1 MISITFILKFT
12 VKTEIAQIPTGPKI
26 DNLEEEYMKINE
38 SDKSSIIVFSYD
50 IWCCDETHALFEEY
64 NNKVLKILD
73 DYEDKYNTLFVNTKT
88 LDTQS
93 KYYLEDISIEYLMF
107 QFPSILIRDSDG
119 DLIYLEEEMDFDE
132 DFLRNKLDGIYND

>member
-1 MISITFILKFT
+1 M
-12 VKTEIAQIPTGPKI
+12 
-26 DNLEEEYMKINE
+26 
-38 SDKSSIIVFSYD
+38 
-50 IWCCDETHALFEEY
+50 
-64 NNKVLKILD
+64 KILD
-73 DYEDKYNTLFVNTKT
+73 DYEDKYNTLFVNTKK